1 MVCLSPYWYGGHK
14 GSGIASNLFKVGAV
28 FLARCRHYQIT
39 FKILPMNKV
48 LFSAMLLA
56 SVTSCENPKSASG
69 QPSEL
74 VMKDSPTYYSI
85 VAVDYHASGM
95 HYKVFESGK
104 GDIFVVN
111 ITKDSLEVKN
121 KR

>member
-1 MVCLSPYWYGGHK
+1 
-14 GSGIASNLFKVGAV
+14 
-28 FLARCRHYQIT
+28 
-39 FKILPMNKV
+39 
-48 LFSAMLLA
+48 MLLVLA
-56 SVTSCENPKSASG
+56 SCDKPKSASG

-74 VMKDSPTYYSI
+74 VMQDSPTYYSI

-111 ITKDSLEVKN
+111 ITKDSLDVKN

>member
-1 MVCLSPYWYGGHK
+1 MGYK
-14 GSGIASNLFKVGAV
+14 IKV
-28 FLARCRHYQIT
+28 I
-39 FKILPMNKV
+39 
-48 LFSAMLLA
+48 FSAMLLA
-56 SVTSCENPKSASG
+56 SVTSCENPSASG

-74 VMKDSPTYYSI
+74 VMKDTPTYYSI

-111 ITKDSLEVKN
+111 ITKDSLDVKN